1 MPTRECYLKPHLCW
15 ALYAL
20 PYLLIVTGWVS
31 GVFLTL
37 SMVVL
42 MSLGLSG
49 IGLCVMHDANHGAY
63 SRRAWVNSMMGY
75 SLNAVGASCFN
86 WKVQH
91 NVMHHTYTNVYGS
104 DEDIGSRGVL
114 RLSPRAKWRKF
125 HKYQFIYAWFLYGF
139 MTLLWMFF
147 KDFEQLIRY
156 QKSGFLKRQKT
167 SAFKEW
173 SILIGTKIFY
183 IGYLFVIPVLFTP
196 WQWWQVILGIMLMH
210 YITGF
215 MLAIIFQPAHV
226 IEGTVFP
233 EPDQNNTL
241 RENWTIHQL
250 RTTTNFANG
259 NPVITWLVG
268 GLNYQVEHHLFP
280 GVCHVHFPR
289 IASIVRATA
298 LEYDLPYKSVKT
310 FSQAL
315 KGHLRMLK
323 HLGQSSVK

>member
-1 MPTRECYLKPHLCW
+1 MDTVPVLKFSRSRRDFSVTLNRRVNEYFKMHGLSRYANPRMLFKTTFML

-147 KDFEQLIRY
+147 K
-156 QKSGFLKRQKT
+156 
-167 SAFKEW
+167 
-173 SILIGTKIFY
+173 IL
-183 IGYLFVIPVLFTP
+183 
-196 WQWWQVILGIMLMH
+196 
-210 YITGF
+210 
-215 MLAIIFQPAHV
+215 
-226 IEGTVFP
+226 
-233 EPDQNNTL
+233 
-241 RENWTIHQL
+241 
-250 RTTTNFANG
+250 
-259 NPVITWLVG
+259 
-268 GLNYQVEHHLFP
+268 
-280 GVCHVHFPR
+280 
-289 IASIVRATA
+289 
-298 LEYDLPYKSVKT
+298 
-310 FSQAL
+310 
-315 KGHLRMLK
+315 
-323 HLGQSSVK
+323 SS